1 MASRAFT
8 IAIGVG
14 VLLGSAMALV
24 PPRKGTLP
32 RPEPSAVRALAAET
46 TVASAVTPTEQ
57 AEPPAAPSAVPSPDP
72 SALPAPTPTRYD
84 LIASPH
90 DSHIETEVELR
101 KSERLCIRDVA
112 DECVRVADAYIAA
125 KLVEEDRRRAR
136 QYQNLAF
143 KAYIRKCE
151 AQDPGA
157 CYALARMYLYGDSV
171 KANPLHAQNL
181 MKRVVDLCRY
191 RPDDI
196 CSRLANEA
204 PVAPKSLERQR

>member
-1 MASRAFT
+1 M
-8 IAIGVG
+8 
-14 VLLGSAMALV
+14 LLGAALAFV
-24 PPRKGTLP
+24 PPHRRTVP
-32 RPEPSAVRALAAET
+32 RPEPSAARAPVERPSSSLGT
-46 TVASAVTPTEQ
+46 SAPE
-57 AEPPAAPSAVPSPDP
+57 APILPSARIEPVSSAAPN
-72 SALPAPTPTRYD
+72 PARARYD
-84 LIASPH
+84 LVPSPH
-90 DSHIETEVELR
+90 DSRIETEVELR

-112 DECVRVADAYIAA
+112 DECVRVADAYVAA
-125 KLVEEDRRRAR
+125 KLVEQDKRRAR

-143 KAYIRKCE
+143 KAYIKKCE
-151 AQDPGA
+151 GQEPEA

-204 PVAPKSLERQR
+204 PVSPKSLGHQR

>member
-1 MASRAFT
+1 MVSRALT
-8 IAIGVG
+8 TAIGVG
-14 VLLGSAMALV
+14 VLLGGVMALV
-24 PPRKGTLP
+24 PPRKGTVP
-32 RPEPSAVRALAAET
+32 RPEPSAVRAPAV
-46 TVASAVTPTEQ
+46 VASASEGTEA
-57 AEPPAAPSAVPSPDP
+57 AEPPAAPSALPSPAK
-72 SALPAPTPTRYD
+72 SAPPVTTAVRYD

-101 KSERLCIRDVA
+101 KSERLCIRDIA
-112 DECVRVADAYIAA
+112 DECVRVADAYVAA
-125 KLVEEDRRRAR
+125 KLVKQDRRRAR

-151 AQDPGA
+151 GQDPGA

-204 PVAPKSLERQR
+204 PVAPKSIGRQR